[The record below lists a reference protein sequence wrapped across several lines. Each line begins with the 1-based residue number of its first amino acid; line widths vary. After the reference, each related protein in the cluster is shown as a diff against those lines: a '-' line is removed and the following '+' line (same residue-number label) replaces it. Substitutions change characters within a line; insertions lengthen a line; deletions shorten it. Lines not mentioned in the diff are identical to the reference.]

1 MLGALVLLI
10 MSKHVADMK
19 EVSNS
24 MSVSCHADDNA
35 FVTYVMCCVHKI
47 EALYKFFPEQVVVQ
61 K

>member
-1 MLGALVLLI
+1 

-24 MSVSCHADDNA
+24 MSFGCHADDNA
-35 FVTYVMCCVHKI
+35 FVMYVMCYVQKI
-47 EALYKFFPEQVVVQ
+47 QAHYKYFLEQVIVQ

>member
-1 MLGALVLLI
+1 

-24 MSVSCHADDNA
+24 MSLSCHADDNA
-35 FVTYVMCCVHKI
+35 FVIYVICCVQKI
-47 EALYKFFPEQVVVQ
+47 QAVYKFFPERVIVQ